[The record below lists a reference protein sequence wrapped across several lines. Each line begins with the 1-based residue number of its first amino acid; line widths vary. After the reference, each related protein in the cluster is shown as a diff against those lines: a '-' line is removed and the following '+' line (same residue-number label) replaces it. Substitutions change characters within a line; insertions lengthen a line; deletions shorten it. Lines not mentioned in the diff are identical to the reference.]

1 MTTKE
6 FGDAAVAALHKVTH
20 SFERGEERPGQ
31 DDMARAVAESLAQ
44 NRNIIV
50 QAGTGTGKSLGY
62 LVPAI
67 LSGRTAVVATA
78 TKALQDQLHTHDLP
92 LLAAH
97 LDHEFTWAVVKGRS
111 NYVCRQRIEEFASTA
126 DTFDFDDLSARV
138 KEEIAEVATWTRST
152 PTGDLEEYP
161 GTLLDRTRVAV
172 TVSSDECPGRD
183 KCPQG
188 TACFA
193 ERAREAAAAADVV
206 VVNYHLYGAH
216 ISSGGFILPDHE
228 VVVFDE
234 VQQLES
240 IMSDSVGVQISP
252 GRLSA
257 LAAVVRKVI
266 ASNEPESLMKFSDIL
281 HSALSEHAGK
291 RLPSPLPPEI
301 ATPLSNTRLT
311 LNDILSALRAIE
323 SDNDDLKQR
332 VLRAQSQCTRL
343 ATHIDTAL
351 GPIEGFVAYVE
362 GTPQRP
368 ALAVSP
374 LHVGEIMNDA
384 VWDNHVAIL
393 TSATVPITLP
403 ERIGLD
409 STKTDIVSVPSP
421 FDYEKNSL
429 LYCSPLFPDRNDR
442 GFDEFVH
449 EELTALITAAGGRT
463 LALFTSNRALD
474 LAATEVQKRV
484 PFPIL
489 TTRDHSRG
497 QLISKFMENEEACI
511 FASQSFFQGV
521 DLPGRT
527 LSLVVLDKLP
537 FPRPDD
543 PLLGAR
549 RDAVGRDESFA
560 LIDLP
565 LATTAL
571 AQAAGR
577 LIRTADD
584 RGVVAVLD
592 RRLAKMRY
600 SKVMLDALPPMSR
613 TRNRQEVEDFL
624 RHVTNDGRTEPGGD

>member
-1 MTTKE
+1 ME
-6 FGDAAVAALHKVTH
+6 ALHKVTH
-20 SFERGEERPGQ
+20 SLAHGEERQGQ
-31 DDMARAVAESLAQ
+31 DDMVRAVAESIGA
-44 NRNIIV
+44 NRHVIV

-67 LSGRTAVVATA
+67 LSGRTTVVATA
-78 TKALQDQLHTHDLP
+78 TKTLQDQLHAHDLP
-92 LLAAH
+92 LLAEH
-97 LDHEFTWAVVKGRS
+97 LDHDFSWAVVKGRS
-111 NYVCRQRIEEFASTA
+111 NYVCLQRLDEFAGQ
-126 DTFDFDDLSARV
+126 DTFDFDDLSAQV
-138 KEEIAEVATWTRST
+138 KEQIAEVAQWARKS
-152 PTGDLEEYP
+152 PSGDLEEYT
-161 GTLLDRTRVAV
+161 GQVFDRTRMSV
-172 TVSSDECPGRD
+172 TVQSDECPGRE
-183 KCPQG
+183 KCPRG
-188 TACFA
+188 DECFA

-216 ISSGGFILPDHE
+216 ISSGGFILPPHDL
-228 VVVFDE
+228 VVFDE
-234 VQQLES
+234 VQQLEGV
-240 IMSDSVGVQISP
+240 MSDSVGVQISP
-252 GRLSA
+252 GRLSS
-257 LAAVVRKVI
+257 LAAVVRRVI
-266 ASNEPESLMKFSDIL
+266 ASDEPERLLSFADSL
-281 HSALSEHAGK
+281 HSGLADHAGK
-291 RLPSPLPPEI
+291 RLPSPLPDQI
-301 ATPLSNTRLT
+301 SNPLANARIT
-311 LNDILSALRAIE
+311 LNDVLGALRAIQ
-323 SDNDDLKQR
+323 SDNDELKQR

-351 GPIEGFVAYVE
+351 GPIDGFVAYVE

-374 LHVGEIMNDA
+374 LHVGEIMSSA
-384 VWDNHVAIL
+384 VWDDHVAVL
-393 TSATVPITLP
+393 TSATVPFTLP
-403 ERIGLD
+403 DRIGLPP
-409 STKTDIVSVPSP
+409 TTTDIVSVPSP

-442 GFDEFVH
+442 GFDAFVH
-449 EELTALITAAGGRT
+449 DELTALITAAGGRT

-474 LAATEVQKRV
+474 LAAEEVQRRV

-489 TTRDHSRG
+489 TPRNHTRA
-497 QLISKFMENEEACI
+497 QLISQFMEKEEACI

-549 RDAVGRDESFA
+549 RDAVGRDESFN

-577 LIRTADD
+577 LIRTAHDK
-584 RGVVAVLD
+584 GVVAVLD

-600 SKVMLDALPPMSR
+600 SQVMLEALPPMSR
-613 TRNRQEVEDFL
+613 TRHRHEVEDFL
-624 RHVTNDGRTEPGGD
+624 RHITH